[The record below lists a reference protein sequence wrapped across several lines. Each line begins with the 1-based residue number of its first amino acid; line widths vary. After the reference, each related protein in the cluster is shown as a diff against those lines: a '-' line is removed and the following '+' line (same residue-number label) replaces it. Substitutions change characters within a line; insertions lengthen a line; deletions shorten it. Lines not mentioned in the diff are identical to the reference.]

1 MTQKYLIL
9 DTESIFDPYLREA
22 YECIEPDCEK
32 ARIGCRSLVAIALWA
47 IEIDALGRVSTGA
60 VQSWI
65 LKECGDEGTLVAN
78 AFAFM
83 RQHADHVLVT
93 WGGLAMDCQVLQLAA
108 ITGDLELPRQLAE
121 AQGPR
126 WRDLRQIDLGLA
138 LKGSG
143 KTWHH
148 LTEVLLRAGVSV
160 ALLLGKADPDVRP
173 NRIEWERLR
182 QHCEADVLFTAMAL
196 VAWERLQ
203 GSPMLRIPGAHLA
216 LLEAFLRTRPNAYRA
231 PLLRRLAD
239 EIQQALT
246 TDLDQVA

>member
-1 MTQKYLIL
+1 MTKKFLVL
-9 DTESIFDPYLREA
+9 DSESIFDPYLREA

-47 IEIDALGRVSTGA
+47 IEIDALGRVSTEA
-60 VQSWI
+60 LQSWT
-65 LKECGDEGTLVAN
+65 LKECGDEGTLVAS

-108 ITGDLELPRQLAE
+108 ITADLELPRQLAE

-126 WRDLRQIDLGLA
+126 WRDLRQLDLGLA

-148 LTEVLLRAGVSV
+148 MSEVLLRAGVPV
-160 ALLLGKADPDVRP
+160 ALLLGKADPDIRP
-173 NRIEWERLR
+173 DRIEWERLR

-196 VAWERLQ
+196 VAWKRLQ
-203 GSPMLRIPGAHLA
+203 GSSLLRIPGAHLA
-216 LLEAFLRTRPNAYRA
+216 LLEAFLRMRPAAFRA
-231 PLLRRLAD
+231 PVLRRLAD
-239 EIQQALT
+239 ELQQAIAGGF
-246 TDLDQVA
+246 DQVA